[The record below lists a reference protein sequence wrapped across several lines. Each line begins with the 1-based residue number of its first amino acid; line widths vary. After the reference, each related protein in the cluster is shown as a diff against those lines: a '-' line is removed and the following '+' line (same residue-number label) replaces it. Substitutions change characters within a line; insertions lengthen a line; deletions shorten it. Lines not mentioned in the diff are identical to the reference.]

1 MNRAALNAL
10 TTFGHYRAR
19 PFHSQSI
26 IALQI
31 CCAGEP
37 PEMDNEEEYEDEE
50 EDLTKD
56 PEEDTYKFLKLL
68 IQSLQQLDRLD
79 ETEEVPLISP
89 ILSLQSS
96 L

>member
-1 MNRAALNAL
+1 MKEYGPYCLDTK
-10 TTFGHYRAR
+10 TT
-19 PFHSQSI
+19 
-26 IALQI
+26 
-31 CCAGEP
+31 GEP

-79 ETEEVPLISP
+79 ETEEVNNSKQL
-89 ILSLQSS
+89 
-96 L
+96 

>member
-1 MNRAALNAL
+1 MKQLVVTNMA
-10 TTFGHYRAR
+10 FKC
-19 PFHSQSI
+19 
-26 IALQI
+26 I
-31 CCAGEP
+31 CFAGEP

-79 ETEEVPLISP
+79 ETEEVPLSSPKNPVHLISYL
-89 ILSLQSS
+89 IS
-96 L
+96 

>member
-1 MNRAALNAL
+1 MKEYSPYCLDTK
-10 TTFGHYRAR
+10 TT
-19 PFHSQSI
+19 
-26 IALQI
+26 
-31 CCAGEP
+31 GEP

-79 ETEEVPLISP
+79 ETEEVNNSKQL
-89 ILSLQSS
+89 
-96 L
+96 

>member
-1 MNRAALNAL
+1 MKEYSPYCLDIK
-10 TTFGHYRAR
+10 TT
-19 PFHSQSI
+19 
-26 IALQI
+26 
-31 CCAGEP
+31 GEP

-79 ETEEVPLISP
+79 ETEEVNNSKQL
-89 ILSLQSS
+89 
-96 L
+96 

>member
-1 MNRAALNAL
+1 MKEYWPYCLDTK
-10 TTFGHYRAR
+10 TT
-19 PFHSQSI
+19 
-26 IALQI
+26 
-31 CCAGEP
+31 GEP

-79 ETEEVPLISP
+79 ETEEVNNSKQL
-89 ILSLQSS
+89 
-96 L
+96 

>member
-1 MNRAALNAL
+1 MKEYAPYCLDTK
-10 TTFGHYRAR
+10 TT
-19 PFHSQSI
+19 
-26 IALQI
+26 
-31 CCAGEP
+31 GEP

-79 ETEEVPLISP
+79 ETEEVNNSKQL
-89 ILSLQSS
+89 
-96 L
+96 